1 MSTLQISAID
11 REGLVGDVMNTAYNM
26 RLAVHQINARQ
37 LKGGNSIIHIN
48 ISAESVEHLRSIIA
62 RMEKITGVYSV
73 ERVVQ

>member
-1 MSTLQISAID
+1 
-11 REGLVGDVMNTAYNM
+11 AYNM

-37 LKGGNSIIHIN
+37 LKGGNSIIHLN

-62 RMEKITGVYSV
+62 RMEKIAGVFSV